1 MNLMVIRMVEGN
13 EELSPRPRA
22 RTLVKVLHH
31 MAKVRT
37 QWLSAIKP
45 RQEYM
50 APGDTMVSIVESLES
65 SGTAIQNLINLGNEG
80 TKITGIKNILMFVSY
95 LVSHESHHRG
105 QIMLTLKLN
114 GVKIDKKNQFALWK
128 W

>member
-1 MNLMVIRMVEGN
+1 M
-13 EELSPRPRA
+13 
-22 RTLVKVLHH
+22 T
-31 MAKVRT
+31 
-37 QWLSAIKP
+37 
-45 RQEYM
+45 
-50 APGDTMVSIVESLES
+50 SIVESLES

-114 GVKIDKKNQFALWK
+114 GVKIDKKDQFALWK